1 MGRPI
6 FKRRGRGGKL
16 MPSRRSAVRLCAL
29 AGLWLLVGLAGG
41 QLSVPPAACAQA
53 DSSGSLRR
61 PAPRPS
67 APATTGTR
75 AGRELFGQH
84 CVQCHGTDGTGSPAR
99 GPEPEIPDFTD
110 ASWQGRR
117 GQAQLLVSI
126 LDGKGAGMPP
136 WRGKISED
144 QARELVVHVRSL
156 APTADK
162 PGPEKQKGPTSSSD
176 FEERFRRL
184 EQEMDE
190 LKRQYREL
198 SKGSPDGE
206 GSKPSGSSPRSVP
219 SDASSSAA
227 TGTRAARELF
237 GQHCAKC
244 HGADGTGSPGRGR
257 PEAPD
262 FTDASWQGRRSE
274 AQLLASIL
282 DGKEPDMP
290 PWRGKISEGQARG
303 LVAYVRAFARTTE
316 RSGQEKQEDHDVL
329 PGHRSQRLRHQ
340 RAKRGEEQGRAP
352 LRSPMATAPH
362 LR

>member
-16 MPSRRSAVRLCAL
+16 MPTCHSAVRLCAL
-29 AGLWLLVGLAGG
+29 AGLWFLIGLAGR
-41 QLSVPPAACAQA
+41 QLSGPPAACAQA
-53 DSSGSLRR
+53 DSSGSLHR
-61 PAPRPS
+61 PA
-67 APATTGTR
+67 TGTR
-75 AGRELFGQH
+75 AGRELFGRH
-84 CVQCHGTDGTGSPAR
+84 CVRCHGPDGTGSLAR

-110 ASWQGRR
+110 SSWQGRR

-144 QARELVVHVRSL
+144 QARELVAHVRSL

-162 PGPEKQKGPTSSSD
+162 PGPEKQKGPTSSGD

-190 LKRQYREL
+190 LKRQYREV

-219 SDASSSAA
+219 SDASGSAA

-244 HGADGTGSPGRGR
+244 HGADGTGSPERR
-257 PEAPD
+257 RSEIPD
-262 FTDASWQGRRSE
+262 FTDSSWQGRRSE

-282 DGKEPDMP
+282 DGKGPDMP
-290 PWRGKISEGQARG
+290 PWRGKISEDQARG
-303 LVAYVRAFARTTE
+303 LVVYVRAFARTTE
-316 RSGQEKQEDHDVL
+316 RSGQEKQEDHDAP
-329 PGHRSQRLRHQ
+329 PGHRPQRPRHQ
-340 RAKRGEEQGRAP
+340 RAKRGEEQGRAEFLDGDGP
-352 LRSPMATAPH
+352 LPRARPATPGK
-362 LR
+362 L